1 MSDGSR
7 TATFLNQ
14 GPLSVEGDVDVLR
27 PVQDVAQ
34 TISPPS
40 SAGSRAV
47 PHLNQPVAGGG
58 GAAIGI
64 MVARPAA

>member
-14 GPLSVEGDVDVLR
+14 GPLTVEGDMDVLR

-34 TISPPS
+34 TISPTS
-40 SAGSRAV
+40 SAGARAV

-64 MVARPAA
+64 MMARPAA